1 MARLLPSTSWM
12 RLRVDPPLTPAE
24 SLETTRIY
32 SAMGLLK
39 PGQPSTPVLG
49 RPGFSGTP
57 PDGRPATMR
66 FASWGSD
73 RPGGQTEEQA
83 ISTTPYVTAR
93 LHNRSINAEFRIG
106 QLEAGQQGKK
116 LVPRSDPRETP
127 PNKELQRCK
136 RQKCSSVPWTL
147 S

>member
-39 PGQPSTPVLG
+39 PGQPLTPVLG

-73 RPGGQTEEQA
+73 RGTSYFDHSVRYGA
-83 ISTTPYVTAR
+83 
-93 LHNRSINAEFRIG
+93 
-106 QLEAGQQGKK
+106 
-116 LVPRSDPRETP
+116 
-127 PNKELQRCK
+127 
-136 RQKCSSVPWTL
+136 SSQSL
-147 S
+147 N